1 MDVLM
6 RGDICVQLKATLDL
20 KLTFILDG
28 YTGHIQNNVRNL
40 QTIIHRQDKENTDT
54 SHIASH
60 RSMYLIIIM

>member
-28 YTGHIQNNVRNL
+28 YTDHITTVEWGL
-40 QTIIHRQDKENTDT
+40 TIVLAFYFKLCGVNF
-54 SHIASH
+54 
-60 RSMYLIIIM
+60 